1 MGIFLNILLLL
12 VGFVLLIKGADFF
25 VDGSSS
31 LARKLR
37 IPSLVV
43 GLTIVAMGT
52 GAPEMAVSISS
63 AAQKMNGMAVSNVV
77 GSNLFNLLMVL
88 GICALIKPPSVTPEI
103 LKRDYPISIGA
114 TILFIG
120 LLLFDKQLGRID
132 ATLFLLLMIGYLVWT
147 VMSALKNKPAEE
159 EEKEEKPFKAWKCAL
174 FIVGGIAAIVLG
186 GNIVVDN
193 ASAIGSAFGMSES
206 LIGLTICAIGT
217 SLPELVTSI
226 VAARKGETDMAIGNV
241 VGSNI
246 SNILLTLGLSGV
258 ISPIAINPDAFFGTL
273 VDCGVYIVVC
283 LMAYIFC
290 LTSKKI
296 TRAEGGIMVAC
307 YVAYTAYI
315 IIRDMGI

>member
-120 LLLFDKQLGRID
+120 LLF
-132 ATLFLLLMIGYLVWT
+132 
-147 VMSALKNKPAEE
+147 
-159 EEKEEKPFKAWKCAL
+159 
-174 FIVGGIAAIVLG
+174 
-186 GNIVVDN
+186 
-193 ASAIGSAFGMSES
+193 AF
-206 LIGLTICAIGT
+206 
-217 SLPELVTSI
+217 
-226 VAARKGETDMAIGNV
+226 
-241 VGSNI
+241 
-246 SNILLTLGLSGV
+246 
-258 ISPIAINPDAFFGTL
+258 
-273 VDCGVYIVVC
+273 
-283 LMAYIFC
+283 
-290 LTSKKI
+290 
-296 TRAEGGIMVAC
+296 
-307 YVAYTAYI
+307 
-315 IIRDMGI
+315 